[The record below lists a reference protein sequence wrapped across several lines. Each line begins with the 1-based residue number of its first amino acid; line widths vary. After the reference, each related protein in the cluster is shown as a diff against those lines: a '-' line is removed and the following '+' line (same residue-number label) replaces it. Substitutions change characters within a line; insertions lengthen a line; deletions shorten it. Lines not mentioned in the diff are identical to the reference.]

1 MYVKLMEIVCG
12 DQGDNQILKC
22 DCFYHQ
28 NWVLFKSSLVNQ
40 TTKVLVRTWCQS
52 LRSFMQ
58 NILFT
63 SARNSRDSKTF
74 CKLPTP
80 VLKHPSTCT
89 PESWNGRKWS
99 TLRRAR
105 RAGTSTAKQ
114 YTPRS
119 SISSLF
125 TAPKWAIPPNFWPN
139 HRCRD
144 LEGDRIQFP
153 NTKDFG
159 GKNILDHFLEL
170 ESDQ

>member
-1 MYVKLMEIVCG
+1 MFG
-12 DQGDNQILKC
+12 DPTNT
-22 DCFYHQ
+22 HT
-28 NWVLFKSSLVNQ
+28 LFPSISHTLHNATFGNH
-40 TTKVLVRTWCQS
+40 TTKVLVRTRCPT

-58 NILFT
+58 EHFFT
-63 SARNSRDSKTF
+63 SARYSRDRKTF
-74 CKLPTP
+74 CKIPTT
-80 VLKHPSTCT
+80 VLKHLSVCT
-89 PESWNGRKWS
+89 PVSWNGRKWS

-125 TAPKWAIPPNFWPN
+125 TAPKWAISPKFWPN

-144 LEGDRIQFP
+144 LEGDRIQVP
-153 NTKDFG
+153 DKKDFG
-159 GKNILDHFLEL
+159 GNNILVYFLEL